1 MFNPSF
7 KELEEKGGNRYTL
20 VLLISKRARQLI
32 AGQDPMVNT
41 NSKRQVSIALEELF
55 EDKIGFT
62 EYHEEKNAKL
72 SCEERLEHL
81 DEESVDE
88 ESND

>member
-7 KELEEKGGNRYTL
+7 RELEEKGGNRYTL

-32 AGQDPMVNT
+32 AGDEPMVNT

-55 EDKIGFT
+55 EDKISFSEYQDADVSNT
-62 EYHEEKNAKL
+62 EETKTSEDELNNIN
-72 SCEERLEHL
+72 
-81 DEESVDE
+81 EESLA
-88 ESND
+88 

>member
-7 KELEEKGGNRYTL
+7 RELEEKGGNRYTL

-32 AGQDPMVNT
+32 AGDEPMVNT

-55 EDKIGFT
+55 EDKISFSEHQDVDIPNT
-62 EYHEEKNAKL
+62 EEINTSEDESSDIN
-72 SCEERLEHL
+72 
-81 DEESVDE
+81 EESLA
-88 ESND
+88 

>member
-7 KELEEKGGNRYTL
+7 RELEEKGGNRYTL

-32 AGQDPMVNT
+32 AGDEPMVNT

-55 EDKIGFT
+55 EDKISFSEYQDADVSNT
-62 EYHEEKNAKL
+62 EETKTSEDKL
-72 SCEERLEHL
+72 NNIN
-81 DEESVDE
+81 EESLA
-88 ESND
+88 

>member
-62 EYHEEKNAKL
+62 EYHEEKGL
-72 SCEERLEHL
+72 GVPCEPIEHS
-81 DEESVDE
+81 EEQSVDE
-88 ESND
+88 ESTN